1 MVLGVGIDIVEN
13 RRFSDKEE
21 KFLSRIFTEKEISL
35 SPRVGKEA
43 YYASRFASKEAFVK
57 ALGTGF
63 TSLSPLDIEIAED
76 ETGRPY
82 VVMNEKVSGVLDS
95 SSAHLSISHEKEYSV
110 AMVVIDG
117 SL

>member
-1 MVLGVGIDIVEN
+1 M
-13 RRFSDKEE
+13 
-21 KFLSRIFTEKEISL
+21 
-35 SPRVGKEA
+35 
-43 YYASRFASKEAFVK
+43 K

-76 ETGRPY
+76 GKGRPY

-117 SL
+117 TL